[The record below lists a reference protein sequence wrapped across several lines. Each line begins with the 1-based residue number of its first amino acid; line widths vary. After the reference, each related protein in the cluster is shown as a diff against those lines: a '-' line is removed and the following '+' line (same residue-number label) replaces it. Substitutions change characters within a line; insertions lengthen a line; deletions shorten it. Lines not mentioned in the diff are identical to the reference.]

1 MLSDFWVFLWH
12 LKGQSITIMG
22 KIGRTVRAEGVEKY
36 RELSG
41 VLNFGNPLKS
51 PQDLL
56 KILVPMLH
64 LRPIILDSLAG
75 DSSISFAWFCF

>member
-12 LKGQSITIMG
+12 LKGLSIKVIG

-41 VLNFGNPLKS
+41 VLNFGNWT
-51 PQDLL
+51 
-56 KILVPMLH
+56 
-64 LRPIILDSLAG
+64 
-75 DSSISFAWFCF
+75 DSSIK